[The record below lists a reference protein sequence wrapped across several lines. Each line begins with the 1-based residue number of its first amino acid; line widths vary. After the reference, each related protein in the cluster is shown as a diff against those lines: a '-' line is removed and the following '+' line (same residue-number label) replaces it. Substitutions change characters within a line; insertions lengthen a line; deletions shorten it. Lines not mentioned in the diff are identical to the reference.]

1 MLNRYKQYNHS
12 LNIIETLSN
21 ENKVFAF
28 YPSEN
33 VDISLNKVNEK
44 SLDKI
49 YNIGIKDYNN
59 LKTRL
64 NEYLNSK

>member
-1 MLNRYKQYNHS
+1 MKFYKQYNHS
-12 LNIIETLSN
+12 LNIIETLNN